1 MKERYHFSPCITICC
16 SALGILCLFCST
28 YVHRFREEARVS
40 EARFIALA
48 SALKTEAAASAA
60 LAAAEDHQLHGGNDR
75 VHIMSVQKI
84 HSSSAKWAD
93 VRGCSAESQEGIELL
108 RRALQRLIHQP

>member
-1 MKERYHFSPCITICC
+1 M
-16 SALGILCLFCST
+16 
-28 YVHRFREEARVS
+28 HRFREEARVS